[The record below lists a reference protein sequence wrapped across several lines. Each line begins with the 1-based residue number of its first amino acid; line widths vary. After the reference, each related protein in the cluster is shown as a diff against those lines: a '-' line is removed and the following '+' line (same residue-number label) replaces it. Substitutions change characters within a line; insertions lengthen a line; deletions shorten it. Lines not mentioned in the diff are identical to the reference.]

1 MVHSK
6 PSTIPF
12 GLVACTLSDNLSR
25 NSCILHR
32 AITAVET
39 TIPRAANTRTMCVTN
54 VKRKTTWLKYVE
66 ERRNLKSNTN
76 VGTGQM
82 VNKELILLQKAP
94 IKTTYMRPCI
104 ICPGIDEIVQSG
116 PGTLLKE
123 KHDRNHHW
131 CFEDDIK

>member
-1 MVHSK
+1 MLAGRHPAATTMPTRSK
-6 PSTIPF
+6 KK
-12 GLVACTLSDNLSR
+12 LTLHILSQ
-25 NSCILHR
+25 NKS
-32 AITAVET
+32 AIAAVET

-54 VKRKTTWLKYVE
+54 VKRKTTWLKNVA

-94 IKTTYMRPCI
+94 IKTTSMPCI